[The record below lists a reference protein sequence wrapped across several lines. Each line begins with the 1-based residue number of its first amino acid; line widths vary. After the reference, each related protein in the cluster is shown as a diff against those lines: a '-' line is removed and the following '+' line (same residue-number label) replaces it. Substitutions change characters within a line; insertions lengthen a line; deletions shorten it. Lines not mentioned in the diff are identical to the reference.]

1 MGSSGMTIPKPMRS
15 MKTVR
20 KRTTSGERPEDAR
33 RDTARGN
40 RKGSGQSS
48 RSRAPA
54 STAFGAEPAEPA
66 DELARL
72 AQERRAQA
80 WRRRLEVAIAQR
92 AQIARELTKPR
103 AAVPR
108 ARAGER
114 LRLAHALLD
123 HPQRQVERPTVTAPG
138 RRTRTRPGG
147 AAESLPTKDAD
158 HDAHDAHALGR
169 HHERQ
174 HVRVRGLETKP
185 PVLLP
190 AEALHGDAA
199 VDLRHHRLTD
209 LGRLARLDD
218 QVVTVVD
225 ALVDHRRAARAERE
239 DRAPAPEARRQLER
253 ALDREGLKRQAG
265 CDGAEE
271 GDRHRRPQLDRH
283 LLPP

>member
-1 MGSSGMTIPKPMRS
+1 MGSSGMAIPKPMRS

-54 STAFGAEPAEPA
+54 SAAFGAEPAEPA
-66 DELARL
+66 DELTRL
-72 AQERRAQA
+72 AQERRAQ
-80 WRRRLEVAIAQR
+80 VAP
-92 AQIARELTKPR
+92 ELTKPR

-108 ARAGER
+108 ARGGER

-123 HPQRQVERPTVTAPG
+123 HPQRQVERPPVTAPG

-174 HVRVRGLETKP
+174 HVRVRGL
-185 PVLLP
+185 
-190 AEALHGDAA
+190 
-199 VDLRHHRLTD
+199 
-209 LGRLARLDD
+209 
-218 QVVTVVD
+218 
-225 ALVDHRRAARAERE
+225 
-239 DRAPAPEARRQLER
+239 
-253 ALDREGLKRQAG
+253 
-265 CDGAEE
+265 
-271 GDRHRRPQLDRH
+271 
-283 LLPP
+283 

>member
-33 RDTARGN
+33 GDTARGN

-54 STAFGAEPAEPA
+54 SAAFGAEPAEPA

-80 WRRRLEVAIAQR
+80 RRRRLEVAVAQR

-108 ARAGER
+108 ARRGER

-123 HPQRQVERPTVTAPG
+123 HPQRQVERPPVTAPG
-138 RRTRTRPGG
+138 RWTRTRPGG
-147 AAESLPTKDAD
+147 AGESLPAKDAD

-174 HVRVRGLETKP
+174 HVRVRGLQTKP
-185 PVLLP
+185 PSTSATTVWP
-190 AEALHGDAA
+190 TSA
-199 VDLRHHRLTD
+199 VSRGSTIR
-209 LGRLARLDD
+209 
-218 QVVTVVD
+218 
-225 ALVDHRRAARAERE
+225 
-239 DRAPAPEARRQLER
+239 
-253 ALDREGLKRQAG
+253 
-265 CDGAEE
+265 
-271 GDRHRRPQLDRH
+271 
-283 LLPP
+283 

>member
-72 AQERRAQA
+72 AQE
-80 WRRRLEVAIAQR
+80 
-92 AQIARELTKPR
+92 
-103 AAVPR
+103 
-108 ARAGER
+108 
-114 LRLAHALLD
+114 LLD
-123 HPQRQVERPTVTAPG
+123 HPQRQVERPPVTAPG

-174 HVRVRGLETKP
+174 HVRVRGLQTKP
-185 PVLLP
+185 PVRLP

-199 VDLRHHRLTD
+199 VDLRHHRLAD
-209 LGRLARLDD
+209 LRRLARLD
-218 QVVTVVD
+218 
-225 ALVDHRRAARAERE
+225 
-239 DRAPAPEARRQLER
+239 
-253 ALDREGLKRQAG
+253 
-265 CDGAEE
+265 
-271 GDRHRRPQLDRH
+271 
-283 LLPP
+283 